1 MKVLSVTSTFVDF
14 HFLSGAVFLGRNTLV
29 IGDILWSHNIARW
42 GHFLVQLKKKKK
54 RDFSYCA
61 CLSQIH
67 PCSFKLLFYLN
78 LV

>member
-1 MKVLSVTSTFVDF
+1 MVMKVLSVTSTFVDF

-54 RDFSYCA
+54 GISLIVLA
-61 CLSQIH
+61 CPKSILAVSN
-67 PCSFKLLFYLN
+67 SFFI
-78 LV
+78 